1 MSTCVDINGVGV
13 IIACFTLR
21 ASARFWDWPIPGA
34 HTHRRRAA
42 ESIQPNQVFSQ
53 YAYWHAIWLS
63 DTVHFPGGFTMYVP

>member
-1 MSTCVDINGVGV
+1 MSTCVDINGVDV

-21 ASARFWDWPIPGA
+21 ASARFWDWPIPRA

-42 ESIQPNQVFSQ
+42 ESIQPNQIFSQ

-63 DTVHFPGGFTMYVP
+63 EIMSKILFG